1 MSDFLDWNDLA
12 STVDD
17 MLGGFQ
23 EVVITRN
30 VVGAYNPTLGSAPVT
45 TTVETGKA
53 ALLEYTMRGDG
64 QSEINGT
71 SILQGDK
78 DLWLSAVG
86 ISVPQINDTVVASGK
101 TYTIK
106 QVKSEN
112 PAGIDLYHRCNVRG
126 V

>member
-1 MSDFLDWNDLA
+1 MSDFLDWNELA
-12 STVDD
+12 ETVDGI
-17 MLGGFQ
+17 LGGFQ
-23 EVVITRN
+23 EVTITRN
-30 VVGAYNPTLGSAPVT
+30 AVGIYDPATGTAPVT
-45 TTVETGKA
+45 TTVETGKG
-53 ALLEYTMRGDG
+53 ALLEYQWRNDG
-64 QSEINGT
+64 QSEVNGT

-112 PAGIDLYHRCNVRG
+112 PAGTDVYHRCNVRG

>member
-1 MSDFLDWNDLA
+1 MAFDYANTKATADRILTKFGQ
-12 STVDD
+12 TVA
-17 MLGGFQ
+17 
-23 EVVITRN
+23 ITRSS
-30 VVGAYNPTLGSAPVT
+30 VGVYDPATGTAPVT

-64 QSEINGT
+64 QSEVNGT

-106 QVKSEN
+106 QVKEEN
-112 PAGIDLYHRCNVRG
+112 PAGTAVYFRCNVRG

>member
-12 STVDD
+12 NTVDE

-23 EVVITRN
+23 EVVISRMS
-30 VVGAYNPTLGSAPVT
+30 VGSYDPNTGTAPVT
-45 TTVETGKA
+45 TTVETGNG

-64 QSEINGT
+64 QSEVNGT

-78 DLWLSAVG
+78 KLLLGSVG
-86 ISVPQINDTVVASGK
+86 ITKPQINDTIVASGT

-106 QVKSEN
+106 QVKGEN
-112 PAGIDLYHRCNVRG
+112 PAGVAIYYECNVRG

>member
-1 MSDFLDWNDLA
+1 MSDFLDWNELA
-12 STVDD
+12 DTVDEI
-17 MLGGFQ
+17 LGGFQ
-23 EVVITRN
+23 AVVITRAT
-30 VVGAYNPTLGSAPVT
+30 VGDYNPATGTAPVT
-45 TTVETGKA
+45 TTVETGNG

-64 QSEINGT
+64 QSEVNGT

-106 QVKSEN
+106 MVKSEN
-112 PAGIDLYHRCNVRG
+112 PAGVTVYHRCNLRG

>member
-1 MSDFLDWNDLA
+1 MAFDYANTKA
-12 STVDD
+12 TVDRI
-17 MLGGFQ
+17 LTKFGQ
-23 EVVITRN
+23 TVTINRQ
-30 VVGAYNPTLGSAPVT
+30 VVGAYDPNTGTAPVT

-53 ALLEYTMRGDG
+53 ALLEYTTKTDG
-64 QSEINGT
+64 QSEVNGT

-86 ISVPQINDTVVASGK
+86 ISAPQINDTVVASGK

-106 QVKSEN
+106 HVKSEN
-112 PAGIDLYHRCNVRG
+112 PAGTTVYHRCNVRG